1 MATRLQKLQLRQS
14 ELRSQIGELLDK
26 ENRSDDDRSKLSE
39 LTREVRTLEGDL
51 QAALLIEPDPEAGA
65 ETRETGKGEDAEGK
79 ELDGLLRRASILP
92 YMSEALSG
100 RDVQGVEHEVRA
112 GLLGDS
118 ARGGLVPVEM
128 LLDPEME
135 QRADAATTVAAA
147 ARTPG
152 SQASVLQR
160 VFTKS
165 IAAMNRVSMPMVE
178 VGQANFPILATGTS
192 ASMVNAGTAKD
203 ATAATFTGFSLD
215 PVRLSARYVFRY
227 EDVAKLRNYESV
239 LRRDLTAAMTDA
251 MDDQVVN
258 GDGSAP
264 NVSGFLNELT
274 APSDPGAVTT
284 WNEWLKAHTD
294 QVDGL
299 NAYRLADLIC
309 TIGKESFSYLET
321 LFRTGAQDNGP
332 RASAQ
337 EYVSGRIGGGMV
349 SSRIPASTSNIQL
362 GLIAKT
368 SYPGRNA
375 VAPIWR
381 ALELIRDPYT
391 RASQGEVALT
401 AIMLWNFKVLR
412 ETGWALVK
420 VKTA

>member
-14 ELRSQIGELLDK
+14 ELRSQIGEVLDK
-26 ENRSDDDRSKLSE
+26 EERSDDDRSKLSE
-39 LTREVRTLEGDL
+39 LSRDMRSLETDL
-51 QAALLIEPDPEAGA
+51 QAALLIEEEPKQ
-65 ETRETGKGEDAEGK
+65 ETRETDKGEDAEQK
-79 ELDGLLRRASILP
+79 ELGGLLQRASILP
-92 YMSEALSG
+92 FMSEALSG
-100 RDVQGVEHEVRA
+100 RDCEGVEHEVRA
-112 GLLGDS
+112 GLLGDA
-118 ARGGLVPVEM
+118 ARGGLVPIEM
-128 LLDPEME
+128 LDSELE
-135 QRADAATTVAAA
+135 QRADTATTVAAA
-147 ARTPG
+147 TRSPG

-165 IAAMNRVSMPMVE
+165 IAAMNKVSMPMVE
-178 VGQANFPILATGTS
+178 VGQANFPILTGGTT

-203 ATAATFTGFSLD
+203 AAAATFTGFSLD
-215 PVRLSARYVFRY
+215 PVRLSSRYVFRY
-227 EDVAKLRNYESV
+227 EDVARLRNYESV
-239 LRRDLTAAMTDA
+239 LRRVLTATMTDA
-251 MDDQVVN
+251 MDDQIIN

-274 APSDPGAVTT
+274 APSDPGAATT

-294 QVDGL
+294 EVDGL
-299 NAYRLADLIC
+299 NAYRLSDLIC
-309 TIGKESFSYLET
+309 TMGKESFSYLET

-332 RASAQ
+332 RASAA
-337 EYVSGRIGGGMV
+337 EYVSSRIGGGMV
-349 SSRIPASTSNIQL
+349 SSRIPAPASNVQL

-420 VKTA
+420 VRTA